1 MGILD
6 VLRKI
11 TGSETRQELNPVD
24 LSGIPAR
31 VIVASAVG
39 SAEWQGMQ
47 FDWPPSKLDLS
58 KVANE
63 PKRSFQYGDNAVILL
78 EDVPMSGVADAKAA
92 TRVLVVTSMRVV
104 VESKDSQAPSYVPQI
119 WVYPQQ
125 LLSND
130 ESYLIVGAIFPGSV
144 KAFVMSGPTNRFVND
159 EEYFVREAMAL
170 IFGLKKSGIAEFG
183 EWDLKSKLKVA
194 TYTFVSREDVVV
206 LAVTRPK

>member
-1 MGILD
+1 
-6 VLRKI
+6 
-11 TGSETRQELNPVD
+11 
-24 LSGIPAR
+24 
-31 VIVASAVG
+31 
-39 SAEWQGMQ
+39 
-47 FDWPPSKLDLS
+47 
-58 KVANE
+58 
-63 PKRSFQYGDNAVILL
+63 
-78 EDVPMSGVADAKAA
+78 MSGVADAKAA